1 MNAIPPPIHPSS
13 SAAPGPV
20 PNHLIWAI
28 VSTVLGFCLCC
39 PALITGIVAIVFSSK
54 VNGLLNMGDIDGARR
69 ASNTAKTWCIVT
81 SVLAVIGLLINIGMV
96 ATGGMQGYMDYMQ
109 QLQHMQ

>member
-1 MNAIPPPIHPSS
+1 MSAMPPPIHPSS

-39 PALITGIVAIVFSSK
+39 PALISGIVAIVFSSK
-54 VNGLLNMGDIDGARR
+54 VNGLLNRATSTAHVVPPTPPRPGA
-69 ASNTAKTWCIVT
+69 S
-81 SVLAVIGLLINIGMV
+81 
-96 ATGGMQGYMDYMQ
+96 
-109 QLQHMQ
+109 

>member
-1 MNAIPPPIHPSS
+1 MSAIPPPIHPSS

-39 PALITGIVAIVFSSK
+39 PALISGIVAIVFSRAASTPIRNTSGCK
-54 VNGLLNMGDIDGARR
+54 VAQ
-69 ASNTAKTWCIVT
+69 
-81 SVLAVIGLLINIGMV
+81 
-96 ATGGMQGYMDYMQ
+96 AT
-109 QLQHMQ
+109 